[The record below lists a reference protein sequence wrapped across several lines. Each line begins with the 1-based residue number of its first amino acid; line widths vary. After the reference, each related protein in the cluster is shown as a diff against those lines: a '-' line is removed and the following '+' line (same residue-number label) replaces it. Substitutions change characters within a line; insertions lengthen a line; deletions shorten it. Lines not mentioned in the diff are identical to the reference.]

1 MLQHLSFRK
10 RLSAPPFTLRCSRHW
25 FWHAVKFFLSPTF
38 IQRWGQKEISLPV
51 KKRRSPV
58 STLFFLSPFLFF
70 PCPLL
75 LSQNTLYLR
84 INPDEQENFSRNI
97 KGFRLQPIEN
107 RGGIA
112 EFPIPDSASLAP
124 FCRDLLLHFRQASFL
139 AASLDSLQ
147 RVPEIKTPVSD
158 TLADRLRLPFTHPFY
173 TAKFFTGPAMR
184 WLQLRP
190 ADPYDDDDWLQ
201 SAGFREKLFTE
212 KPLRHDALIKL
223 EEAILKQA
231 ENNGYPFAQVWL
243 DSIQVH
249 PDGGVMA
256 VLQID
261 RGRFFTF
268 KQLKING
275 EVKLPDAY
283 LPNFL
288 GLKAGS
294 PYSRAQVLRIRDQL
308 RSLLFVELN
317 GNPTVTF
324 SGKNAVL
331 PGQPGGEATVN
342 LFLQK
347 KKASRFDFVIG
358 VLPRPDA
365 TDGKLLLTGSLSA
378 AFQNALNLGERFA
391 VEFERLKP
399 ETQKLDVQASVPYL
413 LGSPFGV
420 DGRLNIFRRDSTWV
434 DAQSDL
440 GISYLFTGGDY
451 VKLLWENKSSS
462 LQKVDTLTVIQSH
475 RLPPNLDFR
484 QNGYGGEIGFTRL
497 DYRFNPR
504 QGWAVQIRALAG
516 FNTVK
521 RNNQIEN
528 LRDPDDP
535 SFDFAS
541 LYDTVAVR
549 QTRFRL
555 EGRTETY
562 LPLFQRTTLKLAVRG
577 GGIFSKKPVY
587 NNEQYRLGGNKL
599 LRGFDEESLFA
610 TRYVVAT
617 AELRLLI
624 GLNSYFAAFADYGY
638 LENVTNT
645 TQVFLHPLGIGA
657 GLTFETQAGIFGI
670 SLAAGKRDKAEPLDF
685 RALKFHIGYV
695 SLF

>member
-1 MLQHLSFRK
+1 MTKRYVRIILWAFIIHHSSFILLPAQTTLHLQI
-10 RLSAPPFTLRCSRHW
+10 
-25 FWHAVKFFLSPTF
+25 SPA
-38 IQRWGQKEISLPV
+38 
-51 KKRRSPV
+51 
-58 STLFFLSPFLFF
+58 
-70 PCPLL
+70 
-75 LSQNTLYLR
+75 
-84 INPDEQENFSRNI
+84 EQSVFYENI
-97 KGFRLQPIEN
+97 KDFRLKPLEN
-107 RGGIA
+107 QGGIA
-112 EFPIPDSASLAP
+112 EFQLPDSASVAP
-124 FCRDLLLHFRQASFL
+124 LCHDLLRHFRQKSFL
-139 AASLDSLQ
+139 AVSIDSLHTAPADAKAMAGKPAIPTD
-147 RVPEIKTPVSD
+147 VTGLPSVAATAAATAYFHLGPE
-158 TLADRLRLPFTHPFY
+158 
-173 TAKFFTGPAMR
+173 MR
-184 WLQLRP
+184 WIQLQPLHP
-190 ADPYDDDDWLQ
+190 EDEDLLQ
-201 SAGFREKLFTE
+201 AAGFREKLFTG
-212 KPLRHDALIKL
+212 KPLRHDALLKL
-223 EEAILKQA
+223 EEDVLEQA
-231 ENNGYPFAQVWL
+231 ENNGYPFTKVWL
-243 DSIQVH
+243 DSIQVLS
-249 PDGGVMA
+249 DGGVTA

-275 EVKLPDAY
+275 NVKLPSAY
-283 LPNFL
+283 LPNYL
-288 GLKAGS
+288 GLKPGN
-294 PYSRAQVLRIRDQL
+294 PYSRAQVLRVREQL
-308 RSLLFVELN
+308 RTLLFLETT

-324 SGKNAVL
+324 AGN
-331 PGQPGGEATVN
+331 GEATVN

-358 VLPRPDA
+358 LLPQPDA

-378 AFQNALNLGERFA
+378 AFQNALNLGERFS

-399 ETQKLDVQASVPYL
+399 ETQKLDVQMGVPYL

-434 DAQSDL
+434 DALGDL
-440 GISYLFTGGDY
+440 GVSFLFTGGDY
-451 VKLLWENKSSS
+451 VRLLWENKSSS
-462 LQKVDTLTVIQSH
+462 LQKVDTLAVIQSH
-475 RLPPNLDFR
+475 QLPPNLDYR
-484 QNGYGGEIGFTRL
+484 QNGYGLEAGFNRL

-504 QGWAVQIRALAG
+504 RGWAVQIKSLAG
-516 FNTVK
+516 FNTVQ

-528 LRDPDDP
+528 LHDPDDP
-535 SFDFAS
+535 LFDFAS

-549 QTRFRL
+549 QTRFRI
-555 EGRTETY
+555 EGKTETY

-610 TRYVVAT
+610 SRFVVAT

-624 GLNSYFAAFADYGY
+624 GLNSYLAAFADYGY

-645 TQVFLHPLGIGA
+645 ANVFLHPLGMGA

-670 SLAAGKRDKAEPLDF
+670 SLAVGKRDYGEPVDF